1 MEEGIEITADMK
13 QDRGKLLVEARIE
26 NNSEEPIEGIKM
38 CVRYDS
44 SDFSVRGGACVRM
57 GYVLPGGART
67 HKFILEPRHL
77 TENSELRVRV
87 KGRICEAAITN
98 EIKLGTVNMKV
109 SKKGYQ
115 RGHRLLQE

>member
-44 SDFSVRGGACVRM
+44 SDFSARGGACVRM
-57 GYVLPGGART
+57 GHVLPGGART

-77 TENSELRVRV
+77 TEDSELRVRV
-87 KGRICEAAITN
+87 KGRIREAAITN
-98 EIKLGTVNMKV
+98 EIELGTVNMKV